1 MEPAFPSVI
10 PVHGRVGVGA
20 SLVHSMVISVL
31 HSFLGLSSVLS
42 TLTKEHSREGQG
54 VQSYEPNYKEFSGGF
69 LGYLSLPD
77 HRKLQQ
83 QCSQGQSPGMQ
94 KLDSLC
100 ITNSI

>member
-54 VQSYEPNYKEFSGGF
+54 VQSFPHYGFIPGGDAVSFGEPNNV
-69 LGYLSLPD
+69 LS
-77 HRKLQQ
+77 Q
-83 QCSQGQSPGMQ
+83 
-94 KLDSLC
+94 
-100 ITNSI
+100 NSRATKMM